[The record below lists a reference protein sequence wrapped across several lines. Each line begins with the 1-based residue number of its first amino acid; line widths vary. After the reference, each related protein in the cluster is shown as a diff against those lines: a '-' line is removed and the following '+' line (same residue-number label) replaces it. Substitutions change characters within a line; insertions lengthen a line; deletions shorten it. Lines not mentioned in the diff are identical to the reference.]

1 MKGAFI
7 ALRALL
13 YVTGF
18 VFLWGWVALRLRAYD
33 QGFENILPSWA
44 LVPGAI
50 FMGLGGILVLACVG
64 TFIVRGRGT
73 PALFDAPRKFVAV
86 GPYKH
91 VRNPMYIGAW
101 TLLVGF
107 GLYLHSISILLF
119 SLGWIVFFHLF
130 VVFFEEPNLKD
141 KFGVTYENYCTSVR
155 RWLPRL

>member
-13 YVTGF
+13 YATGF
-18 VFLWGWVALRLRAYD
+18 VFLWGWIALRLRAYD
-33 QGFENILPSWA
+33 QGFGNILPSWTP
-44 LVPGAI
+44 VPGAI

-73 PALFDAPRKFVAV
+73 PTPFDAPRKFVAV

-107 GLYLHSISILLF
+107 GLYLHSNSILLF

-130 VVFFEEPNLKD
+130 VVFFEEPNLRD
-141 KFGVTYENYCTSVR
+141 KFGVTYEDYCTSVR

>member
-1 MKGAFI
+1 MKTAFI

-33 QGFENILPSWA
+33 RGFENILPAWTPV
-44 LVPGAI
+44 LGVI
-50 FMGLGGILVLACVG
+50 FMGLGGTLVLACVG

-73 PALFDAPRKFVAV
+73 PAVFDAPREFVAI
-86 GPYKH
+86 GPYRH

-101 TLLVGF
+101 AVLVGF

-119 SLGWIVFFHLF
+119 SLSWLVFFHLF
-130 VVFFEEPNLKD
+130 VVLFEEPNLRD
-141 KFGVTYENYCTSVR
+141 KFGAAYEDYCKAVR
-155 RWLPRL
+155 RWVPRW